1 MTSYKV
7 IDLDDMMNNSS
18 NNITEYNNDSEH
30 YSSTESIPEK
40 KTRFDLN
47 KNKYKNISKSSIKS
61 SEQSEKSTSSGSM
74 IKRVVNRFKSNSKIN
89 RINSNGIHS
98 ETRSTFIINDEL
110 NIDMLDN
117 NAILNKITD
126 ILNKIT
132 NSENINNKDFIKDI
146 FEMFKDKH
154 YIMFVKKKKLNYYD
168 INCFSG
174 AFMKKRSCSKIDPD
188 NFRGC
193 LFLPIEEIE
202 KILMIVD
209 TYNRILSSN
218 HINNKILN
226 YSNDNKYLFIH
237 FDENSIKK
245 NHLYKR
251 LDILNKINFISLKE
265 YQTKITEYK
274 IRGLCQIAEELG
286 AKEIDIH
293 FEKNLKNT
301 IMKETKVNMEI
312 NSIAGNLGLKKS
324 SSDSKNEDYSYTLNY
339 EQINNIELNDYK
351 IINKIKNHK
360 LFISEKMFH
369 SNLELQYLISSRCR
383 HFITNYNTTFNI
395 DTETAVDKELEAKFK
410 KNGYSVGVSGKNSK
424 TISNHLKICTDIKFY
439 TIDDYHNYIT
449 GYNVPFNEVGFN
461 HLMSS
466 LNYEN
471 EEKFNEQGIY
481 KIINFING
489 YVYNVIKNNDNN
501 KYKKISNI
509 LNLIKKRMTLNEYA
523 ECLLNYF
530 NLNSS
535 WTQFEYF
542 INVLAD
548 DTKSIDDI
556 TYLIIYDKYESTKD
570 YKNLINDII
579 LLIQNKCKQLDIEDK
594 FYKMLRPNSLKTRFL
609 LIYLIVNDYKLFNT
623 FNLFGLN
630 NLVDNIKKY
639 EVYTN
644 DIQYNNIELEQEN
657 GENKTIYKYFTLN
670 EYDIKNEKFMV
681 NLNNMK
687 IGFRLWEFYSNMVP
701 FMYEIYLIIFN
712 NMIEEK
718 VIDIKNKVY
727 YNDLFNSF
735 INYNDFNVSN
745 ITSFK
750 LLNNYINDVINIIK
764 SGLNMK
770 QDIINNYINN
780 NKNSINEKVSIS
792 KDAFEMDFP
801 NEVRTFKKPKSA
813 RFASRIEMA
822 HGSNIKEYLINYML
836 CNNKFSFFTIKLN
849 FIINN
854 NYNNL
859 NTYIENIY
867 NKSIINES
875 YLLSPSMD
883 NIMKT
888 QNDYGSY
895 SQSDTINNELIM
907 SNNDKFIY
915 KFIKNIIS
923 YNHHNINIDSI
934 PLNKFGYELILKN
947 YLVGIE
953 EIEFNKLIKPFTI
966 NLINY
971 VNNNIITNYNYEQF
985 KQLEKY
991 NYSFLKYIESL
1002 DIKNIPS
1009 EIA

>member
-1 MTSYKV
+1 MTSYEV
-7 IDLDDMMNNSS
+7 IDLDDIMDKSS
-18 NNITEYNNDSEH
+18 SNITEYNNNSEH

-40 KTRFDLN
+40 KARFNL
-47 KNKYKNISKSSIKS
+47 NKYKNITKSSVKS
-61 SEQSEKSTSSGSM
+61 PEQKNSSM
-74 IKRVVNRFKSNSKIN
+74 IKRVVNRFKSNSKVS
-89 RINSNGIHS
+89 RINSNGIYSNGIHS
-98 ETRSTFIINDEL
+98 ETRTSFFINDEL

-168 INCFSG
+168 VNCFSG

-218 HINNKILN
+218 HINNKTMN

-339 EQINNIELNDYK
+339 EQINNIELNDYE

-410 KNGYSVGVSGKNSK
+410 KNGYSVGISGKNSK

-449 GYNVPFNEVGFN
+449 GYNVPFNECGFN

-466 LNYEN
+466 LNYDN

-489 YVYNVIKNNDNN
+489 YVYNVIKNNDNQ
-501 KYKKISNI
+501 KYKKILNI

-530 NLNSS
+530 NINSS

-570 YKNLINDII
+570 YKNLINDMI

-670 EYDIKNEKFMV
+670 DYDIKNEKFMV

-718 VIDIKNKVY
+718 VIDIKDKVY

-750 LLNNYINDVINIIK
+750 LLNNYINDIINIIK

-770 QDIINNYINN
+770 QDIITNYIINN
-780 NKNSINEKVSIS
+780 NKKSI
-792 KDAFEMDFP
+792 
-801 NEVRTFKKPKSA
+801 
-813 RFASRIEMA
+813 
-822 HGSNIKEYLINYML
+822 NIKEYLMNYML

-854 NYNNL
+854 DYNNL
-859 NTYIENIY
+859 NKYIDSIY
-867 NKSIINES
+867 KKSIINES

-888 QNDYGSY
+888 QNYYGSY

-923 YNHHNINIDSI
+923 YNHHNIDVDTI
-934 PLNKFGYELILKN
+934 PLNKFGYKLILKN

-966 NLINY
+966 NLMNY
-971 VNNNIITNYNYEQF
+971 INNNNYIDYEYKNF
-985 KQLEKY
+985 KELEKY
-991 NYSFLKYIESL
+991 NYSFSKYIESL

>member
-1 MTSYKV
+1 MTSYEV
-7 IDLDDMMNNSS
+7 IDLDDIMDNSS

-40 KTRFDLN
+40 KARFNLN
-47 KNKYKNISKSSIKS
+47 KNKYKNISKSSVKS
-61 SEQSEKSTSSGSM
+61 PEQRNGSM
-74 IKRVVNRFKSNSKIN
+74 IKKVVNRFKSNSKVA
-89 RINSNGIHS
+89 RTHSNGIHS
-98 ETRSTFIINDEL
+98 ETRTSFFINDEL

-117 NAILNKITD
+117 KAILNKITD

-168 INCFSG
+168 VNCFSG
-174 AFMKKRSCSKIDPD
+174 AFMKKRSCSKIDTN

-218 HINNKILN
+218 HINNKTMN

-339 EQINNIELNDYK
+339 EQINNIELNDYE

-395 DTETAVDKELEAKFK
+395 DTETAADKELEAKFK
-410 KNGYSVGVSGKNSK
+410 KNGYSVGISGKNSK

-449 GYNVPFNEVGFN
+449 GYNVPFNECGFN

-466 LNYEN
+466 LNYDN

-489 YVYNVIKNNDNN
+489 YVYNVIKNNDNQ
-501 KYKKISNI
+501 KYKKILNI

-530 NLNSS
+530 NINSS
-535 WTQFEYF
+535 WTHFEYF

-556 TYLIIYDKYESTKD
+556 TYLIIYDKYESAKD
-570 YKNLINDII
+570 YQMLIDDMI

-657 GENKTIYKYFTLN
+657 GDNKTIYKYFTLN
-670 EYDIKNEKFMV
+670 EYDIKNEKFMI

-712 NMIEEK
+712 NMVEEK
-718 VIDIKNKVY
+718 VIDIKDKVY

-750 LLNNYINDVINIIK
+750 LLNNYINDIINIIK
-764 SGLNMK
+764 SGLNIK
-770 QDIINNYINN
+770 LDIITNY
-780 NKNSINEKVSIS
+780 KNPI
-792 KDAFEMDFP
+792 
-801 NEVRTFKKPKSA
+801 
-813 RFASRIEMA
+813 
-822 HGSNIKEYLINYML
+822 NIKEYLMNYVL
-836 CNNKFSFFTIKLN
+836 CNNKYSFFTIKLN

-854 NYNNL
+854 DYNNL

-875 YLLSPSMD
+875 YLLQPSMD

-888 QNDYGSY
+888 QDIY
-895 SQSDTINNELIM
+895 SNNLQSNTKYIDNELIM

-923 YNHHNINIDSI
+923 YNHHNIDVDTI
-934 PLNKFGYELILKN
+934 PLNKFGYKLILKN

-971 VNNNIITNYNYEQF
+971 VNNNYIDYKYKNF
-985 KQLEKY
+985 KELEKY
-991 NYSFLKYIESL
+991 NYSFSKYIESL

-1009 EIA
+1009 EII